1 MNAVFRLNLLVSF
14 VFLLAL
20 SVTLFGMLQQAS
32 RDITREINSSIS
44 YTHQLL
50 TVAAEDAATR
60 NSILTGELRHVRLKL
75 IEANQVATEIL
86 SESADITYNTETVPE
101 WFYHLIPGID
111 LLEEKYYMRYLDD
124 GRAIRLQADTSDEMA
139 EVWES
144 VQQILGIFILSA
156 LISNIA
162 IYLGVRQ
169 GIKPVEHFLEAL
181 NAIRSGRYT
190 ARLQGYSIKEINE
203 LSVHFNKM
211 AEEIE
216 RSEQENKSLMH
227 QIMNVQ
233 EKERAYLA
241 RELHDDLG
249 QYLTG
254 IQAQAFLIEH
264 SVDNPLLVEKIGQQI
279 TDNCHAMQAGFRQ
292 LVRELHPVV
301 LEQLGLC
308 EALRNLVSHWQEVH
322 NVKVDFQIPDVL
334 PTATNEWNTHIYRIA
349 QEALNNVARHAG
361 AKQVDMHLLIED
373 NKLIMC
379 ISDDGCGLPEQLC
392 HGLGLRSMQ
401 ERASYLNG
409 KLIYESAKQGGLRV
423 CLTAPLQEM
432 NE

>member
-1 MNAVFRLNLLVSF
+1 MNAVLRLNFLVSF

-50 TVAAEDAATR
+50 TVAAEDAETR
-60 NSILTGELRHVRLKL
+60 ESILSGELRHVRLKL
-75 IEANQVATEIL
+75 LEADEVALEIL
-86 SESADITYNTETVPE
+86 GEAPEIDYEVETAPQ
-101 WFYHLIPGID
+101 WFYDLIPGIE
-111 LLEEKYYMRYLDD
+111 LLEDKYYMRYLND
-124 GRAIRLQADTSDEMA
+124 GRAIRLQADSSDEMA

-156 LISNIA
+156 LLSNIA

-169 GIKPVEHFLEAL
+169 GIKPIGHFLEAL
-181 NAIRSGRYT
+181 NAIKSGRYG
-190 ARLQGYSIKEINE
+190 ARLNSYSIKEINE
-203 LSVHFNKM
+203 LSLHFNNM
-211 AEEIE
+211 AQEIE
-216 RSEQENKSLMH
+216 KSEQENKSLMH

-233 EKERAYLA
+233 ERERAYLA

-254 IQAQAFLIEH
+254 IQAQAYLIEN
-264 SVDNPLLVEKIGQQI
+264 SADNPELVRMIGRQI
-279 TDNCHAMQAGFRQ
+279 TENCHSMQGGFRQ

-301 LEQLGLC
+301 LEQLGLH
-308 EALRNLVSHWQEVH
+308 EALSNLISHWQEVH
-322 NVKVDFQIPDVL
+322 NINVDVQLPDAL
-334 PTATNEWNTHIYRIA
+334 PAASNEWNTHIYRIA
-349 QEALNNVARHAG
+349 QEALHNVARHAG
-361 AKQVDMHLLIED
+361 ANGVDVRVDISESILT
-373 NKLIMC
+373 MC
-379 ISDDGCGLPEQLC
+379 ISDDGCGLSDNPS

-409 KLIYESAKQGGLRV
+409 NLIYEMSEQGGLRV
-423 CLTAPLQEM
+423 CVKAPLEEM
-432 NE
+432 NS